1 MPFINVLLLL
11 IIVFILYLSL
21 SSIYCNYL
29 SVKEGLFD
37 TKNSEVQSVS
47 YSSESSG
54 ITHYNGETFLPLKE
68 YIIKSSYNSAISG
81 KFVSKDMVKY
91 VLSRGC
97 RGLDFEVLMIN
108 GIPYV
113 TYTTDNT
120 YKTYDTENK
129 ILLDDILM
137 TASSYGFSHPS
148 PNSKDPL
155 FIQIRLKCNDEELSD
170 ALTAISKSVDY
181 ALSSKLYDEKITDKT
196 TLNDV
201 MNKVVLIFD
210 NSIHNN
216 YESNIQCDPMELCYD
231 LSKQVNLQTGTLLS
245 KYSIMDLEETDV
257 QIDSDDYVSL
267 RKISLGVPEYY
278 NDNGKIGGLF
288 TNNYVNHISLI
299 KSIQHHGIQ
308 MLFYRYYVRDSQ
320 LNECEKFFK
329 EFKTAIIPF
338 NIAIPY
344 INRIQE

>member
-21 SSIYCNYL
+21 SSIYCNYV

-37 TKNSEVQSVS
+37 TKNSEVRTVS
-47 YSSESSG
+47 YSYESSG

-97 RGLDFEVLMIN
+97 RALDLEVLMIN

-137 TASSYGFSHPS
+137 TASSFGFSHPS

-155 FIQIRLKCNDEELSD
+155 FIQIRLKCNDEDLSD

-181 ALSSKLYDEKITDKT
+181 ALSSKLYDEKITDNT

-216 YESNIQCDPMELCYD
+216 YESNIQCDPMEICYD
-231 LSKQVNLQTGTLLS
+231 LSKQVNIQTGTLLS

-299 KSIQHHGIQ
+299 KSIQDHGIQ
-308 MLFYRYYVRDSQ
+308 MLFYRYYVRDNH

-329 EFKTAIIPF
+329 EFKSAIIPF
-338 NIAIPY
+338 NLAIPY

>member
-21 SSIYCNYL
+21 SSLYCNYI

-37 TKNSEVQSVS
+37 TKNSEVRSVS
-47 YSSESSG
+47 YTSESSG

-68 YIIKSSYNSAISG
+68 YIVKSSYNSAISG
-81 KFVSKDMVKY
+81 KYVSKDMVKY

-97 RGLDFEVLMIN
+97 RALDFEVLMID

-129 ILLDDILM
+129 VLLDDILM
-137 TASSYGFSHPS
+137 TASTFGFSHPS

-155 FIQIRLKCNDEELSD
+155 FIHIRLKCNDDELSD
-170 ALTAISKSVDY
+170 ALTAVSKSVDY
-181 ALSSKLYDEKITDKT
+181 ALSSKLYDEKITNKT
-196 TLNDV
+196 TLKDI
-201 MNKVVLIFD
+201 MNKIVLIFD
-210 NSIHNN
+210 NSSHHNYQN
-216 YESNIQCDPMELCYD
+216 KIQCDPMEVCYD
-231 LSKQVNLQTGTLLS
+231 LSKQINLETSSLLS
-245 KYSIMDLEETDV
+245 KYSIMDLEEKDV

-267 RKISLGVPEYY
+267 RKISLAVPEYY
-278 NDNGKIGGLF
+278 NNNGKIGGLF
-288 TNNYVNHISLI
+288 TNDFVNHISLI
-299 KSIQHHGIQ
+299 KSIQYHGIQ
-308 MLFYRYYVRDSQ
+308 MLFFRYYNRDSN

-329 EFKTAIIPF
+329 EFKSAIIPF
-338 NIAIPY
+338 NIAIPF
-344 INRIQE
+344 IKRLQE